1 VKLIS
6 ELTIRRKLV
15 VIFTITCLTIV
26 VLAGVSMVTWSQ
38 YMFKQNMIRDL
49 VVQTRMAADN
59 CRAAVAF
66 GDSQTASGLLES
78 FQSKPSVIAVTL
90 DTQAAENF
98 ARYFRKGSE
107 TLKHS
112 HLDRNGW
119 QLTSEH
125 IIVQEN
131 IILDGEIL
139 GRIILYSD
147 LVPLVSNLRWNIIIV
162 VGVFLFASMV
172 GYLLLSRLQRLISEP
187 ILSLTNIARQVS
199 HRKDYSV
206 RGVKY
211 YNDEVGGLTE
221 AFNQMLIQ
229 IQREMTDRQKAEEE
243 LRKHRDHLEEVVG
256 ERTGELKLANQRL
269 QISAERA
276 NLLAKQAV
284 QANKAKSEFLA
295 NMSHEIRTPMN
306 AILGFGE
313 LLCEESLA
321 PEQKKYVDIILSS
334 GKSLLQII
342 NDILDFS
349 KIEAGKLKTEIVD
362 CALVQM
368 LDEIESLFR
377 PMCRQKNLDFDVL
390 YCSEL
395 PQMIRTDPVRLRQ
408 CLVNLLGNAIKFTE
422 KGHVYLNVGV
432 ESIEKTPYIR
442 FDVEDTGIG
451 IPPDKQMLIFDPF
464 TQADGSHTRKFGGTG
479 LGLTITKQ
487 IVELL
492 HGRISVRSEVGR
504 GSVFTVEMPAGID
517 ITQQSTVNRYEALEQ
532 LQKDSIQP
540 SVSVSGRILVA
551 EDAKANQTLIQILL
565 QKMGFQVTIV
575 EDGQQ
580 AVDKVRSEIY
590 DLILM
595 DMQMPV
601 MNGYEA
607 TREIKTM
614 GIQTPV
620 IAVTAHAM
628 KGDEQKCFDAGC
640 DGYLTKPIDK
650 SKLAETIR
658 KNITENASKKDD
670 QKQLTT
676 T

>member
-1 VKLIS
+1 M
-6 ELTIRRKLV
+6 
-15 VIFTITCLTIV
+15 ITCLTIV
-26 VLAGVSMVTWSQ
+26 ILAGVAMVTWSQ
-38 YMFKQNMIRDL
+38 YMFRQNMIRDL
-49 VVQTRMAADN
+49 VVQARMAADN
-59 CRAAVAF
+59 CKAAVAF
-66 GDSQTASGLLES
+66 GDSAAATSLLES
-78 FQSKPSVIAVTL
+78 FQSKPSVISVIL
-90 DTQAAENF
+90 DSQTAENF
-98 ARYFRKGSE
+98 AHYTRKGFE
-107 TLKHS
+107 DIKHIQ
-112 HLDRNGW
+112 LDQNGW
-119 QLTSEH
+119 QLTSEY
-125 IIVQEN
+125 IIVQDN
-131 IILDGEIL
+131 VILDGEIL
-139 GRIILYSD
+139 GRIILYSE
-147 LVPLVSNLRWNIIIV
+147 LAPLASNLRWNTIIV
-162 VGVFLFASMV
+162 IGVFVFASFV
-172 GYLLLSRLQRLISEP
+172 GYLLLSRLQRLISTP
-187 ILSLTNIARQVS
+187 ILSLTDIARQVS
-199 HRKDYSV
+199 NRKDYSV
-206 RGVKY
+206 RAVKY
-211 YNDEVGGLTE
+211 YNDEVGELIE

-256 ERTGELKLANQRL
+256 ERTGELKMANQRL

-276 NLLAKQAV
+276 NLLAQQAV

-313 LLCEESLA
+313 LLCEESLGA
-321 PEQKKYVDIILSS
+321 EQKKYVDIILSS

-362 CALVQM
+362 CNLVQM

-395 PQMIRTDPVRLRQ
+395 PQLIRTDPVRLRQ

-422 KGHVYLNVGV
+422 KGHVYLNVGL
-432 ESIEKTPYIR
+432 ESIGKTPYIR

-451 IPPDKQMLIFDPF
+451 IPPDKQALIFDPF

-479 LGLTITKQ
+479 LGLTITRQ
-487 IVELL
+487 IVQLL
-492 HGRISVRSEVGR
+492 HGRVSVRSEVGR
-504 GSVFTVEMPAGID
+504 GAVFTVELPVGID
-517 ITQQSTVNRYEALEQ
+517 VNQQSTVDRYEAMAQ
-532 LQKDSIQP
+532 LQKESTVP
-540 SVSVSGRILVA
+540 SGPVSGRILVA

-565 QKMGFQVTIV
+565 QKMGYQVTIV

-580 AVDKVRSEIY
+580 AVDKLRTETY

-614 GIQTPV
+614 GIRTPV

-640 DGYLTKPIDK
+640 NGYLTKPIDK
-650 SKLAETIR
+650 NKLAETIQ
-658 KNITENASKKDD
+658 KNICEAAPNKEKQEQVASS
-670 QKQLTT
+670 
-676 T
+676 

>member
-1 VKLIS
+1 MV
-6 ELTIRRKLV
+6 
-15 VIFTITCLTIV
+15 TCLTIV
-26 VLAGVSMVTWSQ
+26 ILAGVSMVTWSQ
-38 YMFKQNMIRDL
+38 YIFKQNMIRDL
-49 VVQTRMAADN
+49 VVQAQMAADN

-66 GDSQTASGLLES
+66 SDPDAASRLLES
-78 FQSKPSVIAVTL
+78 FQSKPSVMSVTV
-90 DTQAAENF
+90 DTQTTENF
-98 ARYFRKGSE
+98 AKYCRKGFE
-107 TLKHS
+107 NIKHS

-119 QLTSEH
+119 QLTSDY

-131 IILDGEIL
+131 IILEGEIL
-139 GRIILYSD
+139 GRIILCSD
-147 LVPLVSNLRWNIIIV
+147 LVPLISNLRWNIVIV
-162 VGVFLFASMV
+162 IGVFLFASMV

-199 HRKDYSV
+199 LRKDYSV

-211 YNDEVGGLTE
+211 YNDEVGVLIE
-221 AFNQMLIQ
+221 AFNQMLVQ
-229 IQREMTDRQKAEEE
+229 IQKEMTDRQKAEEE

-256 ERTGELKLANQRL
+256 DRTGELKLANQRL

-313 LLCEESLA
+313 LLCEENLV

-432 ESIEKTPYIR
+432 ETIDKMSYIR

-451 IPPDKQMLIFDPF
+451 IPPEKQSLIFDPF

-492 HGRISVRSEVGR
+492 HGRLSIRSEIGR
-504 GSVFTVEMPAGID
+504 GSVFSIEMPAGVDID
-517 ITQQSTVNRYEALEQ
+517 HQTTVNRYEALEQ
-532 LQKDSIQP
+532 LDKNP
-540 SVSVSGRILVA
+540 VVSSTPVSGRILVA

-565 QKMGFQVTIV
+565 QKMGYQVTIV

-580 AVDKVRSEIY
+580 AVDRLRGETY
-590 DLILM
+590 DIILM

-614 GIQTPV
+614 GIRTPV

-650 SKLAETIR
+650 TKLAEVLC
-658 KNITENASKKDD
+658 KNIIDKSLNKDNQEQLAASESN
-670 QKQLTT
+670 
-676 T
+676 

>member
-1 VKLIS
+1 VKIIS

-15 VIFTITCLTIV
+15 VIFTVTCLTIMI
-26 VLAGVSMVTWSQ
+26 LAGVSMVTWSQ
-38 YMFKQNMIRDL
+38 YMFRQNMIRDL
-49 VVQTRMAADN
+49 VVQTQMAADN
-59 CRAAVAF
+59 CRAAMAF
-66 GDSQTASGLLES
+66 GDSQTAVRLLES
-78 FQSKPSVIAVTL
+78 FRSKPSVISVTL
-90 DTQAAENF
+90 DTRAAENF
-98 ARYFRKGSE
+98 ARYCRVVSE
-107 TLKHS
+107 DSKHN
-112 HLDRNGW
+112 HLDQNGW
-119 QLTSEH
+119 QLTSEY
-125 IIVQEN
+125 IIVQEGV
-131 IILDGEIL
+131 ILDGEIL

-147 LVPLVSNLRWNIIIV
+147 LAPLASNLRWNTVIV
-162 VGVFLFASMV
+162 IGVFVFASLV

-187 ILSLTNIARQVS
+187 ILSLTDVARQVS
-199 HRKDYSV
+199 LRKDYSV
-206 RGVKY
+206 RAVKY
-211 YNDEVGGLTE
+211 YNDEVGVLIE

-229 IQREMTDRQKAEEE
+229 IQKEMTDRQRAEEE
-243 LRKHRDHLEEVVG
+243 LRKHRDHLEEVVS
-256 ERTGELKLANQRL
+256 ERTGELKLANQRM
-269 QISAERA
+269 QISTERA

-284 QANKAKSEFLA
+284 QANKSKSEFLA

-313 LLCEESLA
+313 LLCEENLL

-334 GKSLLQII
+334 GKSLLRII

-377 PMCRQKNLDFDVL
+377 PMCRQKNLDFNVL
-390 YCSEL
+390 YCSEI
-395 PQMIRTDPVRLRQ
+395 PQMIRTDPIRLRQ
-408 CLVNLLGNAIKFTE
+408 CLVNLLGNAIKFTDT
-422 KGHVYLNVGV
+422 GHVYLNVGL
-432 ESIEKTPYIR
+432 ETLDKMPYIR

-451 IPPDKQMLIFDPF
+451 IPADKQHLIFEPF

-479 LGLTITKQ
+479 LGLTITRQ

-492 HGRISVRSEVGR
+492 HGRILVRSEIGR
-504 GSVFTVEMPAGID
+504 GSVFSVELPVGID
-517 ITQQSTVNRYEALEQ
+517 INQQSTMNHYEALEQ
-532 LQKDSIQP
+532 LQKDQSETTQNP
-540 SVSVSGRILVA
+540 SGRCVLVA

-580 AVDKVRSEIY
+580 AVEQVRNKTFDI
-590 DLILM
+590 ILM

-614 GIQTPV
+614 GIRTPV

-628 KGDEQKCFDAGC
+628 KGDEQKCLDAGC
-640 DGYLTKPIDK
+640 DGYIAKPIDRK
-650 SKLAETIR
+650 KIEQIIR
-658 KNITENASKKDD
+658 EHLIKKPVSVPQGASS
-670 QKQLTT
+670 
-676 T
+676 

>member
-1 VKLIS
+1 M
-6 ELTIRRKLV
+6 
-15 VIFTITCLTIV
+15 ITCLTIV
-26 VLAGVSMVTWSQ
+26 VLAGVAMVTWSQ
-38 YMFKQNMIRDL
+38 YMFRQNMIRDL
-49 VVQTRMAADN
+49 VVQTQMAADN

-66 GDSQTASGLLES
+66 DDSQTAARLLES
-78 FQSKPSVIAVTL
+78 FQSKPSVISVTV
-90 DTQAAENF
+90 DTQTTENF
-98 ARYFRKGSE
+98 AHYYRKGSE
-107 TLKHS
+107 NLKYGR
-112 HLDRNGW
+112 LDRNGW
-119 QLTSEH
+119 QLTSKH

-131 IILDGEIL
+131 LILDGEIL
-139 GRIILYSD
+139 GRIVLYSD
-147 LVPLVSNLRWNIIIV
+147 LVPLASNLRWNTIIV
-162 VGVFLFASMV
+162 IGVFVFASFV

-206 RGVKY
+206 RAVKY
-211 YNDEVGGLTE
+211 YNDEVGVLIE

-229 IQREMTDRQKAEEE
+229 IQKEMTDRQKAEEE
-243 LRKHRDHLEEVVG
+243 LRKHRDHLEEVIG

-422 KGHVYLNVGV
+422 KGHVYLNVGL
-432 ESIEKTPYIR
+432 ESIDKTPYVR

-451 IPPDKQMLIFDPF
+451 IPPDKQALIFDPF

-492 HGRISVRSEVGR
+492 HGRMSVHSEVGR
-504 GSVFTVEMPAGID
+504 GSVFSMELPVGID
-517 ITQQSTVNRYEALEQ
+517 VEKQSTVNRYEALEQ
-532 LQKDSIQP
+532 LQKDAHELSMP
-540 SVSVSGRILVA
+540 VSGHILVA

-580 AVDKVRSEIY
+580 AVDKLRSETY

-614 GIQTPV
+614 GIRTPV

-650 SKLAETIR
+650 SKLAEAIR
-658 KNITENASKKDD
+658 KNITNAASKNG
-670 QKQLTT
+670 KQEQSLTS
-676 T
+676 

>member
-1 VKLIS
+1 M
-6 ELTIRRKLV
+6 
-15 VIFTITCLTIV
+15 ITCLTIV
-26 VLAGVSMVTWSQ
+26 ILAGVAMVTWSQ

-49 VVQTRMAADN
+49 VVQTQMAADN
-59 CRAAVAF
+59 CRASIAF
-66 GDSQTASGLLES
+66 DDSQTAVRLLES
-78 FQSKPSVIAVTL
+78 FQSKPSVISVTL
-90 DTQAAENF
+90 DTQTTENF
-98 ARYFRKGSE
+98 AHYYRKGSE
-107 TLKHS
+107 NVKHS

-119 QLTSEH
+119 QLTSEY
-125 IIVQEN
+125 IVVQEN
-131 IILDGEIL
+131 IILDGEVL
-139 GRIILYSD
+139 GRIVLYSD
-147 LVPLVSNLRWNIIIV
+147 LVPLTSNLRWNTIIV
-162 VGVFLFASMV
+162 IGVFVFASFV
-172 GYLLLSRLQRLISEP
+172 GYLLLSRLQRMISAP
-187 ILSLTNIARQVS
+187 ILSLTDIARQVS

-206 RGVKY
+206 RAVKY
-211 YNDEVGGLTE
+211 YNDEVGELIE

-229 IQREMTDRQKAEEE
+229 IQKEMTDRQTAEEE

-256 ERTGELKLANQRL
+256 ERTGELKMANQRL

-313 LLCEESLA
+313 LLCEENMA

-390 YCSEL
+390 YCSEI

-422 KGHVYLNVGV
+422 KGHVYLNVGL
-432 ESIEKTPYIR
+432 ESIDKTPYIR

-451 IPPDKQMLIFDPF
+451 IPPDKQAMIFDPF

-492 HGRISVRSEVGR
+492 HGRLSVRSEVGR
-504 GSVFTVEMPAGID
+504 GSVFSVELPVGVD
-517 ITQQSTVNRYEALEQ
+517 INQQSKVNRYEALEQ
-532 LQKDSIQP
+532 LHKESHVP
-540 SVSVSGRILVA
+540 SASASGRILVA

-565 QKMGFQVTIV
+565 QKLGYQVTIV

-580 AVDKVRSEIY
+580 AVDKIRSETF

-614 GIQTPV
+614 GICTPV

-650 SKLAETIR
+650 GKLAETLR
-658 KNITENASKKDD
+658 KYIAQAASNKA
-670 QKQLTT
+670 KQEQPVAS
-676 T
+676 